1 VIDAPTAT
9 LLGALVG
16 AASGITG
23 GLITVWLQLRLER
36 AKWPKA
42 REDALVQD
50 LREAIQQLTVRMA
63 AALHSMC
70 WLTWIAEERVSR
82 ITVER
87 IKSYDD
93 ELHKLLPEIMG
104 FLSMVAALDKDA
116 YTRLSPI
123 ADKIYE
129 VDYEIGQASLLFEES
144 PSEGG
149 IALARCYRKASFVER
164 QLPKQ
169 IADIVSDRIE
179 QRAKRISTTR

>member
-1 VIDAPTAT
+1 MIDAPTAT
-9 LLGALVG
+9 ILGALVG

-63 AALHSMC
+63 SALHSMC
-70 WLTWIAEERVSR
+70 WLTWIAEERVTR
-82 ITVER
+82 VTAER

-93 ELHKLLPEIMG
+93 DLHKLLPEIMG
-104 FLSMVAALDKDA
+104 FLSTVAALDKDA

-129 VDYEIGQASLLFEES
+129 VDYEIGKASLLFEES
-144 PSEGG
+144 PAEGG
-149 IALARCYRKASFVER
+149 KALVKCYRMASALER
-164 QLPKQ
+164 QLPKR
-169 IADIVSDRIE
+169 IADIVSERVE
-179 QRAKRISTTR
+179 QRAKLLVGK